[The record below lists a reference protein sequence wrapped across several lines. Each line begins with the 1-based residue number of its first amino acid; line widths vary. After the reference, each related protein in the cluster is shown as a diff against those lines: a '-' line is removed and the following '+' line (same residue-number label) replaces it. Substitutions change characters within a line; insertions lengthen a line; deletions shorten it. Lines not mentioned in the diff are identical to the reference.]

1 MSLDGRNSHSS
12 SPIYMLVGSL
22 ELKVDLLKSRRCLSV
37 NDIVV
42 ESDRLVLIDST
53 NVPLIRSAQTDLGI

>member
-1 MSLDGRNSHSS
+1 
-12 SPIYMLVGSL
+12 MLVGSL

>member
-42 ESDRLVLIDST
+42 ESDRLVFIDST